1 MRGKGL
7 YAIKLCSGAIVL
19 NPSKLTEIKAKKNL
33 NYFNVSKLYL
43 IWYKIYIHT
52 MQTDIIQFKAI

>member
-43 IWYKIYIHT
+43 I
-52 MQTDIIQFKAI
+52 

>member
-19 NPSKLTEIKAKKNL
+19 NPSKLTRKRAKK
-33 NYFNVSKLYL
+33 K
-43 IWYKIYIHT
+43 
-52 MQTDIIQFKAI
+52 